1 MQRPLS
7 KSAIVFLI
15 VILVIIAK
23 FVLPWHMI
31 NWGKISLQPAETIT
45 VTGTASSDEKTQIAT
60 FTAGATAVGSDAKQ
74 VREEVDTKLKTVVEN
89 LKNFGIPDADIQT
102 QSTSLYQE
110 QESYTQDGAQR
121 MRPGQWRADNTIE
134 IKLRDVAQADALLAI
149 LNDGQLTNIYGPQFM
164 FDDVSETQDALLADA
179 VKDARTR
186 ADILAQAAGKKV
198 VKVLSI
204 TESGASTP
212 VYPMFDRAM
221 SGGGGGGIM
230 PGTGEVSAGVTVV
243 FEVR

>member
-7 KSAIVFLI
+7 KPALI
-15 VILVIIAK
+15 LLFIILAVIAK
-23 FVLPWHMI
+23 FVLPWHLI
-31 NWGKISLQPAETIT
+31 NWGKISFVPAETIT

-60 FTAGATAVGSDAKQ
+60 FTAGATAVGGDAKQ
-74 VREEVDTKLKTVVEN
+74 VREEVDTKLKIVIEN
-89 LKNFGIPDADIQT
+89 LKNFGIPEADIKT

-134 IKLRDVAQADALLAI
+134 IKLGDVEKADALLAL
-149 LNDGQLTNIYGPQFM
+149 LNDGQLTNVYGPQFM
-164 FDDVSETQDALLADA
+164 LDDISEMQDALLGDA
-179 VKDARTR
+179 VKNARTR
-186 ADILAQAAGKKV
+186 ADILAGAAGKKV

-204 TESGASTP
+204 SESGVTSP
-212 VYPMFDRAM
+212 IYPMYDRAM
-221 SGGGGGGIM
+221 GAGGGAGIM
-230 PGTGEVSAGVTVV
+230 PGTSEVSVGVTVV

>member
-7 KSAIVFLI
+7 KPAIALLI

-60 FTAGATAVGSDAKQ
+60 FTAGATAVGGDAKQ
-74 VREEVDTKLKTVVEN
+74 VREEVDTKLKTVVEK
-89 LKNFGIPDADIQT
+89 LKSFGIPDADIQT

-134 IKLRDVAQADALLAI
+134 IKLRDVTQADALLAV
-149 LNDGQLTNIYGPQFM
+149 LNDGQLTNVYGPQVM

-204 TESGASTP
+204 SESGASTP

-221 SGGGGGGIM
+221 GAGGGGGIM